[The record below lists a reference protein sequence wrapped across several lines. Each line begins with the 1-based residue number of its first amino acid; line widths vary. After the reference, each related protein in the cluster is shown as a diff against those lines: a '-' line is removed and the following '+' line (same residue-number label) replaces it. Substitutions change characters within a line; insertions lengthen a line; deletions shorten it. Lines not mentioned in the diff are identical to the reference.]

1 MFYLNSTLNFGIPP
15 VLVFE
20 LEVYY
25 KVDRL
30 QTGLTAQQ
38 KGTTARWYSNKT
50 SLMNCKVGRRR
61 EQIKNDLFFVTFF
74 DNLANIHRFCV
85 LRFTAQLFTVY
96 LFNYSNYFYCFYKDG
111 NATKEKVLKGN
122 FQMPI

>member
-1 MFYLNSTLNFGIPP
+1 MNN
-15 VLVFE
+15 VMNNE
-20 LEVYY
+20 LLSLKASCLPKMNRLKIIYFLLLFLII
-25 KVDRL
+25 L
-30 QTGLTAQQ
+30 QTYIG
-38 KGTTARWYSNKT
+38 
-50 SLMNCKVGRRR
+50 
-61 EQIKNDLFFVTFF
+61 
-74 DNLANIHRFCV
+74 RFCV